1 MIKTIRVSLGF
12 LFLVVFLLMAAVF
25 VRAGEPGPG
34 DEFTTGPSNHCH
46 STDGMFTSCADGN
59 MEWSDIRA
67 SFFDVFADLAG
78 PESALYVDQADMD
91 PTRSIPNGSGIDTL
105 MLMYDEM
112 LRTTPLGPSETV
124 HVHFMTVDSG
134 EIVHYDVWIGTG
146 GIQKVEID
154 GVLQDPMPSGLRG
167 IAGYGLSPN
176 SATPHVMAELQIG
189 LEAAGFT
196 SEECCYSPDP
206 AWWGSDV
213 PQDPKCL
220 DDGQIDGNGGLV
232 DQNGHQDRCIP
243 GEPVSTTAGIFTA
256 NPDGS
261 TTVDPEPL
269 LPVGDEPPQAA
280 CIESVNPH
288 GQTIPPAGRTTLPG
302 PRGGQNEDGYYILK
316 AEDAAGLPLPIEIL
330 SLSLVGGPFGPYPS
344 GTTVKIT
351 EAPGV
356 TPMVTKIGST
366 NGKAGAVTDH
376 IILDADALMIATD
389 ADGDRIALRC
399 LVPPPPK

>member
-1 MIKTIRVSLGF
+1 MTGVQTCALPIY
-12 LFLVVFLLMAAVF
+12 
-25 VRAGEPGPG
+25 
-34 DEFTTGPSNHCH
+34 EFTTGPSAFCH
-46 STDGMFTSCADGN
+46 VTDGMFTTCPDGS
-59 MEWSDIRA
+59 MEWSDITA
-67 SFFDVFADLAG
+67 SFFDVFADIAG

-91 PTRSIPNGSGIDTL
+91 PTKSLPNGSGIDTL

-112 LRTTPLGPSETV
+112 LRTTPLGAGETV
-124 HVHFMTVDSG
+124 HVHFMTVDGG

-146 GIQKVEID
+146 GIVRVLINDVE
-154 GVLQDPMPSGLRG
+154 QDLAMLTGLKG
-167 IAGYGLSPN
+167 MAGYGTSPN
-176 SATPHVMAELQIG
+176 SPTAHVMAELQIG

-213 PQDPKCL
+213 PTDPKCQPNGSP
-220 DDGQIDGNGGLV
+220 DPSGNIH
-232 DQNGHQDRCIP
+232 DNCIP
-243 GEPVSTTAGIFTA
+243 GESVSTTAGIFTA

-269 LPVGDEPPQAA
+269 RPVGDEPPQAA

-288 GQTIPPAGRTTLPG
+288 GSTTPPAGRTTLPG
-302 PRGGQNEDGYYILK
+302 PRGGQNDDGYYRLI
-316 AEDAAGLPLPIEIL
+316 AEDQDGAPLPIEIL
-330 SLSLVGGPFGPYPS
+330 SLSLAGPFGPFLS

-356 TPMVTKIGST
+356 VSKLMSMGST
-366 NGKAGAVTDH
+366 KGSAGAVIDH
-376 IILDADALMIATD
+376 LILDSDALMVATD
-389 ADGDRIALRC
+389 ADGDRTVVRC